1 MAEEKISTILLRYSV
16 DKNALN
22 QAIASSKSLR
32 TEMASVAQSA
42 KSVDLATLKVGTT
55 IRDSFGS
62 QGSSRIKALNAPI
75 ETATKSMNTLKES
88 VLGVQQEIKTLSS
101 LKAADIVDPELGDV
115 LGGSGKRN
123 LSQTLKFI
131 GREGRALPSQQI
143 PGLGV
148 GTDAISKIIGL
159 MGSLS
164 PVALGAG
171 VAVAG
176 FSLAIVALQA
186 NATKAKDAALA
197 DLDARQRAL
206 QLLSAGNKAE
216 VQERI
221 KALQEQKAANLQ
233 AVNDAASIQHQLQQ
247 GIYETYGIVGFGI
260 TQINAALGTGAGELS
275 ATAADLEAANKT
287 FNETSTELAILEQG
301 VNGLGDAAAA
311 ATLELA
317 RANNAIALDTARI
330 NAQIEASNLAANA
343 TEKQVQDRLDALAR
357 ENEVLSANLP
367 IMKANLDAATAGSDA
382 FKAYESQVQSTEARM
397 REISTTLMTLAG
409 DTLAAAK
416 ANDLAAEAEKKRV
429 DSIKAVESY
438 NTDISRINEQAA
450 QKEADLAT
458 KYADKLVDIAA
469 KAVEDAEKLLTQ
481 LETKLADLATD
492 VGRDLDKDTRKANF
506 DALQDQIEFQ
516 RDEVAETKKHYQDI
530 ERIRRQAR
538 AAEFEQGLDRDF
550 AGLARSRR
558 ATAEQINESNI
569 QFNEDRQARL
579 DAFAAKRADD
589 QAEFAFERQERLL
602 QYEQDVADAR
612 AQYIR
617 ERLQLADAKNKQLA
631 QAKAAY
637 DKELALAQSK
647 YRAELT
653 ARDSAIRTELQMIA
667 GGNNA
672 KLQLEQQYYQQ
683 SINIL
688 KNALGSVGGSV
699 SSGASS
705 SSSFSGGSG
714 GGSANGAG
722 NVGGI
727 GGIFGVGASST
738 KTQSNTALN
747 FGGLNINFTVG
758 DAAQSQVRAILP
770 AIKSTVESAL
780 TDYHRAVY
788 GK

>member
-32 TEMASVAQSA
+32 TEMASVVQSA
-42 KSVDLATLKVGTT
+42 KSVDIATLKVGTT

-343 TEKQVQDRLDALAR
+343 TEKQVQDRLDALTR

-558 ATAEQINESNI
+558 STAEQINEQAI
-569 QFNEDRQARL
+569 QFNENRQARL
-579 DAFAAKRADD
+579 DEFAAKRADD
-589 QAEFAFERQERLL
+589 AAEFAFERQERLL

-699 SSGASS
+699 SSGASN
-705 SSSFSGGSG
+705 SSFLGGGSG

-722 NVGGI
+722 GVGNL
-727 GGIFGVGASST
+727 GGIFGVGAGASRGTTNQNSMSLSVPIQIT
-738 KTQSNTALN
+738 T
-747 FGGLNINFTVG
+747 GGSPEQLRAIAPTVG
-758 DAAQSQVRAILP
+758 RI
-770 AIKSTVESAL
+770 IEEKL
-780 TDYHRAVY
+780 TAYHRAVY
-788 GK
+788 GG